1 MVDASKG
8 NADALLKVEQLSVS
22 YRGHELTPAVAN
34 VHLSLPTKEII
45 GVVGQSGSGKS
56 TLGMAIAGLLDPSQC
71 VVSGVMKLG
80 DTRIDLSDSM
90 SPVWQTMRGSQ
101 IGYVFQ
107 DAQAALN
114 PLLTLEQ
121 LLVQPQRH
129 RGIDTS
135 TALRRVRELLE
146 AVEIPDIDRRL
157 RQYPHELSGGMKQ
170 RVVIAAALL
179 GNPRIIIADEPTTA
193 LDVTLQAQII
203 RLLKRLKDELE
214 LSIIFISHDI
224 DLVADIANQILVM
237 KDGVIID
244 AGPSATVVQ
253 YPSHPYT
260 QELVNSIPRLT
271 RIGYFNRVEHWG
283 SHA

>member
-56 TLGMAIAGLLDPSQC
+56 TLGMAIAGLLDPSQG

-244 AGPSATVVQ
+244 AGPSETVVQ

>member
-1 MVDASKG
+1 MAEALKG
-8 NADALLKVEQLSVS
+8 NNSSLLEVEQLSVS
-22 YRGHELTPAVAN
+22 YRGVQLTPAVVNA
-34 VHLSLPTKEII
+34 HLSLPPKEII

-80 DTRIDLSDSM
+80 DTRIDLSDSTN
-90 SPVWQTMRGSQ
+90 PVWRTMRGSQ

-114 PLLTLEQ
+114 PLLTIQQ

-237 KDGVIID
+237 KEGVIID
-244 AGPSATVVQ
+244 TGPSETVVQ

-260 QELVNSIPRLT
+260 QELVSSIPRLA
-271 RIGYFNRVEHWG
+271 RIGYFNRVEHWVNN
-283 SHA
+283 A

>member
-1 MVDASKG
+1 
-8 NADALLKVEQLSVS
+8 
-22 YRGHELTPAVAN
+22 
-34 VHLSLPTKEII
+34 
-45 GVVGQSGSGKS
+45 
-56 TLGMAIAGLLDPSQC
+56 MAIAGLLDPSQC

-244 AGPSATVVQ
+244 AGPSETVVQ